1 MFQKRKE
8 WNPLS
13 SNKLVAKITAPLKF
27 WKKYE
32 NHLKI
37 SSQGYERL
45 IMTQCLSNIWRTL
58 WFCRLSHWSCFFKSY
73 VELNLTCHSRG
84 QSHCDVNAVA
94 HVNSVKMT
102 YGGRGERRAAGAI
115 ATQKIKLHF
124 CQKCALFIVATVIV
138 YINELS
144 STTYF
149 FTSHIFIKRHSWRAL
164 FIIPVFFFTFSMC
177 FFKVHLTES

>member
-37 SSQGYERL
+37 SSQRYERL
-45 IMTQCLSNIWRTL
+45 IMTQCLSNIWRIL
-58 WFCRLSHWSCFFKSY
+58 WFCRLSHWSCFFKSHI
-73 VELNLTCHSRG
+73 ELNLTCHSRG

-102 YGGRGERRAAGAI
+102 YGGRGERRGGSRSNCHPKNQI
-115 ATQKIKLHF
+115 TLLSEVCPFHRCYSNRLH
-124 CQKCALFIVATVIV
+124 Q
-138 YINELS
+138 
-144 STTYF
+144 
-149 FTSHIFIKRHSWRAL
+149 RAL
-164 FIIPVFFFTFSMC
+164 VDHLLFYVAHFHQASQLESPIYHPGVFFYIFN
-177 FFKVHLTES
+177 VLL